1 MNSFLSKFRS
11 LVAFVLV
18 GFDRLRLCGES
29 RLLNHPRGVASY
41 AFQRRV
47 PRRDF
52 PQHTK
57 QLTDQLDHDT
67 REQAERE
74 GVPVKHVL
82 DAGLEKDALAL
93 KMAAE
98 RGIARGRIALLTA
111 QENGMT
117 YRPRKIGDD
126 WGLRKEMVRCNH
138 FYHYFLDDIFGLCYV
153 RMQTYFPFTL
163 RIGLN
168 GRHWLARELTRRGV
182 KFRQH
187 RNLITAVED
196 VPLAQELLDAQGR
209 ANWTP
214 LLENL
219 IKPVHPLWNY
229 LHDEV
234 DTPYYWMAEQSE
246 LATDVVFKSAEDLAL
261 WYPRWVRHGLEAVDA
276 PEVLRYFGRKNVKG
290 CSLEAKID
298 YRDRVVGSRVKFHY
312 DSNSAKFYNKEN
324 EEHVPICLRT
334 EFTQN
339 NHKGFFVF
347 RTKEGESAK
356 SKPSRQ
362 MLRKGVAD
370 LSRRAEIGKSV
381 NNRVLESLATV
392 ADTKPLGKLL
402 APLGQPVVKEGRR
415 VARPLNPLVG
425 ADGDWIRTLAKGDF
439 LIQGFRNRDLREVWM
454 PATTEEPQRRRQSA
468 QVTRR
473 LTLLRHHGIIK
484 KIPKTHRY
492 TLTAEGKRIA
502 TALLAAHTCDTNRLT
517 AA

>member
-98 RGIARGRIALLTA
+98 HGITRGRIALLTA

-182 KFRQH
+182 KFRQPDGAK
-187 RNLITAVED
+187 RRVGRRIGVLVAPNLSLTVALYARLVRVVARFAALDPNHMKTIRIEGGPMIPFGLRASEGKENHLS
-196 VPLAQELLDAQGR
+196 LAKKPGR
-209 ANWTP
+209 AT
-214 LLENL
+214 E
-219 IKPVHPLWNY
+219 
-229 LHDEV
+229 HDK
-234 DTPYYWMAEQSE
+234 DSDRA
-246 LATDVVFKSAEDLAL
+246 VVQT
-261 WYPRWVRHGLEAVDA
+261 
-276 PEVLRYFGRKNVKG
+276 
-290 CSLEAKID
+290 SL
-298 YRDRVVGSRVKFHY
+298 
-312 DSNSAKFYNKEN
+312 
-324 EEHVPICLRT
+324 
-334 EFTQN
+334 
-339 NHKGFFVF
+339 
-347 RTKEGESAK
+347 GE
-356 SKPSRQ
+356 
-362 MLRKGVAD
+362 
-370 LSRRAEIGKSV
+370 
-381 NNRVLESLATV
+381 
-392 ADTKPLGKLL
+392 
-402 APLGQPVVKEGRR
+402 
-415 VARPLNPLVG
+415 
-425 ADGDWIRTLAKGDF
+425 
-439 LIQGFRNRDLREVWM
+439 
-454 PATTEEPQRRRQSA
+454 
-468 QVTRR
+468 
-473 LTLLRHHGIIK
+473 
-484 KIPKTHRY
+484 
-492 TLTAEGKRIA
+492 
-502 TALLAAHTCDTNRLT
+502 
-517 AA
+517 